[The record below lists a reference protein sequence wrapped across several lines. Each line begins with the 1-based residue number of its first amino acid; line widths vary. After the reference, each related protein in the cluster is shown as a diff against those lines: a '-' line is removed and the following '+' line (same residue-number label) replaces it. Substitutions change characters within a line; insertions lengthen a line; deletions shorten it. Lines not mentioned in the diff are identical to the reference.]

1 MQNYFSSTLVSCL
14 NRDIGN
20 LHSLYAIGT
29 MTKQLPVCQLFGSIF
44 VLQTLSIGCHKSFS
58 QCWHTVC
65 QISDTHIL
73 CVCVCIV
80 CPGGAV

>member
-1 MQNYFSSTLVSCL
+1 M
-14 NRDIGN
+14 
-20 LHSLYAIGT
+20 HSLYAIGT
-29 MTKQLPVCQLFGSIF
+29 MMKQLPSVSFIWVF
-44 VLQTLSIGCHKSFS
+44 FALQTLSIGCHKSFS

-65 QISDTHIL
+65 QISDTHFL

>member
-1 MQNYFSSTLVSCL
+1 M
-14 NRDIGN
+14 
-20 LHSLYAIGT
+20 
-29 MTKQLPVCQLFGSIF
+29 MKQLPVCQLFGSIF
-44 VLQTLSIGCHKSFS
+44 ALQTLSIGCHKSFS

-65 QISDTHIL
+65 QISDTHSL